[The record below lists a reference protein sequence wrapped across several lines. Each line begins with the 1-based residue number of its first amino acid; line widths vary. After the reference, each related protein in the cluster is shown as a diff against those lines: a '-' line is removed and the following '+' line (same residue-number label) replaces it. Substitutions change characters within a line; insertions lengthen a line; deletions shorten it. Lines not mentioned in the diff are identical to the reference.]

1 MTLRKLINKC
11 AKERVTVLTYCEAAG
26 PFGSGIIF
34 YKVFPD
40 GRTRKI
46 EMTFDIADFL
56 LPGGELALDQRIEER
71 LETLR
76 REYDKVQ
83 KEVDDAQTN
92 IHPLICNDLEAQ
104 HD

>member
-1 MTLRKLINKC
+1 MTLRELINKC
-11 AKERVTVLTYCEAAG
+11 AKERVTVITYCEAAG
-26 PFGSGIIF
+26 PLGSCIIF

-40 GRTRKI
+40 GTTRKI
-46 EMTFDIADFL
+46 ELTFDIADFL
-56 LPGGELALDQRIEER
+56 LPGGELALDLRIEER

-83 KEVDDAQTN
+83 KEVNDAQTS
-92 IHPLICNDLEAQ
+92 IHPLLCKDLEEK